1 MKKVIAGS
9 LASISLMIL
18 IAGCGQTVP
27 GISSNTKFNECAT
40 INKKLIQ
47 VDEYIV
53 KVDSMSAFHL
63 EEAALAFENPK
74 ISTSNNKKD
83 MLKDA
88 NRKKEALL
96 ADSQKYGCEP
106 YKKQ

>member
-9 LASISLMIL
+9 LASISATILMT
-18 IAGCGQTVP
+18 GCGQTVP
-27 GISSNTKFNECAT
+27 GISSSTNFNECAT
-40 INKKLIQ
+40 INKKLVQ
-47 VDEYIV
+47 VDEYII

-63 EEAALAFENPK
+63 EEAALALENPK

-96 ADSQKYGCEP
+96 ADSQKHGCEP

>member
-1 MKKVIAGS
+1 MKKIITGS
-9 LASISLMIL
+9 LLSVSIMMLM
-18 IAGCGQTVP
+18 AGCGQSIP
-27 GISSNTKFNECAT
+27 GVSSSTNFNECAT

-47 VDEYIV
+47 VDEYII
-53 KVDSMSAFHL
+53 KVDNMSAFHL

-88 NRKKEALL
+88 NRKKRKLL
-96 ADSQKYGCEP
+96 EESQKNGCEP

>member
-1 MKKVIAGS
+1 MKKVITGS
-9 LASISLMIL
+9 LASLSLMIFM
-18 IAGCGQTVP
+18 AGCGQSVP
-27 GISSNTKFNECAT
+27 GISSSTKFNECAT

-47 VDEYIV
+47 VDDYIV
-53 KVDSMSAFHL
+53 RVDRISAFHL
-63 EEAALAFENPK
+63 EEAALALQNPK

-106 YKKQ
+106 YK